1 MDGDIPL
8 DKEVDQFILQE
19 MDTVPHLEALLLLWN
34 SRPKEWT
41 VDEMARALYVAPG
54 TAHSILQRLT
64 RRGLLMSRENPE
76 SYRYESA
83 SNKRDCLIEAV
94 EATYRKDLIRISRM
108 IHAAARPAIR
118 DFAEAF
124 RFKKEGE

>member
-1 MDGDIPL
+1 MDEDVPL
-8 DKEVDQFILQE
+8 AREVDQFILQE

-41 VDEMARALYVAPG
+41 VEEMARALYVPPG

-64 RRGLLMSRENPE
+64 RRGLLTGRENPE
-76 SYRYESA
+76 SYRYESL

-94 EATYRKDLIRISRM
+94 EVAYRRDLVRISRM
-108 IHAAARPAIR
+108 IHAAAAPAIR

-124 RFKKEGE
+124 RFKKEEE